1 MATTGPTTAQ
11 LKANVMFK
19 RGTQSSFNNLSTYQ
33 DGCFY
38 LTTDSHRLYIGTGNN
53 KADLVSQSVITYPN
67 WASIEALSNSSS
79 SSYAPG
85 LCSEGQFY
93 YAKAEN
99 ILCTYSNGKWIQ
111 INPDHNDDHDTY
123 VKSVSVAK
131 SNTNTVNGKQLVYD
145 VKITQ
150 AQKDL
155 KGNTERALP
164 EVSGQLTISAAD
176 LDQIATHTNVG
187 MQAEKS
193 DSKVYLKNSGT
204 GANTAAK
211 VELAGGGSV
220 SVSTDSSNKI
230 TISGVD
236 TTYSLNTTTNT
247 TGAKVNLQNQNGLPA
262 GSFAVE
268 VDGNALTVNSNTP
281 GKDGFIKLAHAK
293 PLTSNAS
300 YTPADAKIDASGNV
314 KLLMPT
320 VSVNEYGHV
329 TAVGIQDVTLPR
341 DKNIKVSSVSA
352 DNSGKITIKIKDEN
366 TGIEKDPAVSGQ
378 DLYHV
383 ITVDGTKKTVYN
395 QGDLGAF
402 YSSAEVDT
410 LITNAK
416 SEMNAMTYC
425 GTTTNSKFVQ
435 IKGPQKGDTYKAA
448 ESFTIGSGSNVVN
461 VNTGDLII
469 YNGADVAAGTA
480 GDTAKWEVVPS
491 GDDIDTTYKMQLDG
505 TTIQLKNEVNN
516 NIAGQVEVKGANG
529 ISVTNSGGLRLSI
542 GHANTITAGSASGT
556 GLDSNRR
563 FTIPTINY
571 DKHGHITGLGPET
584 TIELPAGKDTTYTFG
599 SNAANKEV
607 SLKNSNG
614 VATGSLR
621 FTSTDNSFAVSM
633 TNEHTDQPVVDLKLA
648 KLDRHDSDSTTN
660 VSYSPLTGGNAQTFT
675 VAKANVDAYG
685 RVTGFVNQTITLNTD
700 LLTYNVSTNV
710 DNNENTL
717 SVESSL
723 TRKNTTAQSKYVKV
737 KSDSLTF
744 SNAEN
749 AEDTVS
755 VDLVWGT
762 F

>member
-1 MATTGPTTAQ
+1 M
-11 LKANVMFK
+11 ANVMFK
-19 RGTQSSFNNLSTYQ
+19 RGTQSGFNNLSTYQ

-53 KADLVSQSVITYPN
+53 KADLVSQSVITYDN
-67 WASIEALSNSSS
+67 WASIEALSNKSS

-123 VKSVSVAK
+123 VKKVSVAK
-131 SNTNTVNGKQLVYD
+131 NKSNTVKGEQLVYD

-150 AQKDL
+150 VQKDL
-155 KGNTERALP
+155 KGNTEGDP
-164 EVSGQLTISAAD
+164 KEVSGQLTITAAD

-187 MQAEKS
+187 MEAENS
-193 DSKVYLKNSGT
+193 SSKVYLKNSGT
-204 GANTAAK
+204 GADAAKK

-268 VDGNALTVNSNTP
+268 VDGKALTVESNTP
-281 GKDGFIKLAHAK
+281 GEDGFIKLAHAK
-293 PLTSNAS
+293 PLTSEAS
-300 YTPADAKIDASGNV
+300 YTPQNAEKDTYGNV
-314 KLLMPT
+314 TLSMPT

-329 TAVGIQDVTLPR
+329 TAVGTKDITLPR
-341 DKNIKVSSVSA
+341 DKDTKVSEVSA
-352 DNSGKITIKIKDEN
+352 DNSGKITIKLKDKN
-366 TGIEKDPAVSGQ
+366 TNTEEDPVISKAV
-378 DLYHV
+378 LYHK

-402 YSSAEVDT
+402 YSSDEVDT
-410 LITNAK
+410 LIRAAK

-448 ESFTIGSGSNVVN
+448 EKFAIGSGSSVVN

-480 GDTAKWEVVPS
+480 GDITKWEVVPS
-491 GDDIDTTYKMQLDG
+491 GDDIDTTYEMQLDE
-505 TTIQLKNEVNN
+505 TTIQLKNLVNN
-516 NIAGQVEVKGANG
+516 NIAGQVAVKGTNG
-529 ISVTNSGGLRLSI
+529 ISVTNSGGLNI
-542 GHANTITAGSASGT
+542 GHTNTITAGSVT
-556 GLDSNRR
+556 GEKSEDNRS
-563 FTIPTINY
+563 FSIPTIQY
-571 DKHGHITGLGPET
+571 DGYGHITKTGTT
-584 TIELPAGKDTTYTFG
+584 TIDFPVDKDTTYTFG

-633 TNEHTDQPVVDLKLA
+633 TNAHTDQPVVDLKLA
-648 KLDRHDSDSTTN
+648 TVRPNNSSATN
-660 VSYSPLTGGNAQTFT
+660 ISYSPLSGGVEQKFT

-700 LLTYNVSTNV
+700 LLTYGVSTKV
-710 DNNENTL
+710 DNNIL

-723 TRKNTTAQSKYVKV
+723 TRNNTITQSKSVKV

-744 SNAEN
+744 SKKAEG

>member
-1 MATTGPTTAQ
+1 MVTTGPVTASPNV
-11 LKANVMFK
+11 NVMFK

-67 WASIEALSNSSS
+67 WASIEALSNKSSS
-79 SSYAPG
+79 NYAPG

-99 ILCTYSNGKWIQ
+99 ILCTYSNGKWTQ

-123 VKSVSVAK
+123 VKKVSVAK
-131 SNTNTVNGKQLVYD
+131 NTVNTVKDKQLVYD

-155 KGNTERALP
+155 KSNTEDVP
-164 EVSGQLTISAAD
+164 IGDIPTEVIGQLTISAAD

-187 MQAEKS
+187 MEAEKGNS
-193 DSKVYLKNSGT
+193 NQVYLKNSGT
-204 GANTAAK
+204 GANAAKK

-230 TISGVD
+230 TISGID

-247 TGAKVNLQNQNGLPA
+247 TGAKINLQNQKGLPT

-268 VDGNALTVNSNTP
+268 VDGKALTVESNTP
-281 GKDGFIKLAHAK
+281 GENGFIKLAHAK
-293 PLTSNAS
+293 PLTSSAS
-300 YTPADAKIDASGNV
+300 YTPHAAKDAYGNV
-314 KLLMPT
+314 TLLMPT

-329 TAVGIQDVTLPR
+329 TAVGAQNVTFK
-341 DKNIKVSSVSA
+341 DKDTKVSAVTA
-352 DNSGKITIKIKDEN
+352 DTNGRITVTMITDEKM
-366 TGIEKDPAVSGQ
+366 GIEEVVNSGQ
-378 DLYHV
+378 DLYHE
-383 ITVDGTKKTVYN
+383 ITVDGTKKKVYN
-395 QGDLGAF
+395 KGDLGAF

-416 SEMNAMTYC
+416 AEMNAMTYC
-425 GTTTNSKFVQ
+425 GTITKSEFGQ
-435 IKGPQKGDTYKAA
+435 IKDPQKGDTYKAA
-448 ESFTIGSGSNVVN
+448 ESFTIGSVSVD
-461 VNTGDLII
+461 TGDLII
-469 YNGADVAAGTA
+469 YNGADVAAGLE
-480 GDTAKWEVVPS
+480 GDTTKWEVVPS
-491 GDDIDTTYKMQLDG
+491 GDDIDTTYEMQLND
-505 TTIQLKNEVNN
+505 TTIKLINQVNN
-516 NIAGQVEVKGANG
+516 NIAGQVAVKGTNG
-529 ISVTNSGGLRLSI
+529 ISVTNSGGLNI
-542 GHANTITAGSASGT
+542 GHTNTITAGSVAGEKSE
-556 GLDSNRR
+556 DNRS
-563 FTIPTINY
+563 FSIPTIQY
-571 DKHGHITGLGPET
+571 DGYGHITKTGTT
-584 TIELPAGKDTTYTFG
+584 TIDFPIGKDTTYTFG

-607 SLKNSNG
+607 FLKNSNER
-614 VATGSLR
+614 VTGSLR
-621 FTSTDNSFAVSM
+621 FTSTDDSFAVSM
-633 TNEHTDQPVVDLKLA
+633 TNAHTDQPVVDLKLA
-648 KLDRHDSDSTTN
+648 TVRQNDSSATN
-660 VSYSPLTGGNAQTFT
+660 VSYSPLSGGNSQKFT

-685 RVTGFVNQTITLNTD
+685 RVTGFVNQDIILNTD
-700 LLTYNVSTNV
+700 QLTYNVSTNV
-710 DNNENTL
+710 DSNIL

-723 TRKNTTAQSKYVKV
+723 TRNNTITQSKFVKV

-744 SNAEN
+744 SKKAED

>member
-1 MATTGPTTAQ
+1 MATTGPVTASPN
-11 LKANVMFK
+11 ANVMFK

-38 LTTDSHRLYIGTGNN
+38 LTTDSHRLYIGTSNN

-67 WASIEALSNSSS
+67 WAAIEALSNKSS

-131 SNTNTVNGKQLVYD
+131 NAADTVNGEQLVYD

-155 KGNTERALP
+155 KGNNEGAPT
-164 EVSGQLTISAAD
+164 EVSGKLTISAAD
-176 LDQIATHTNVG
+176 LNQIATHTNVG

-204 GANTAAK
+204 GANAAAK

-220 SVSTDSSNKI
+220 SVSYDSSNKI

-247 TGAKVNLQNQNGLPA
+247 TGAKADLQNKDGVTA

-268 VDGNALTVNSNTP
+268 VDDIALKVESNTA
-281 GKDGFIKLAHAK
+281 GKNGSIKLAHAK
-293 PLTSNAS
+293 SLSSAAS
-300 YTPADAKIDASGNV
+300 YTPKDATTDASGNV
-314 KLLMPT
+314 TLSMPT

-329 TAVGIQDVTLPR
+329 TAVGTQNVTLPR
-341 DKNIKVSSVSA
+341 DKDTKVSSVSA
-352 DNSGKITIKIKDEN
+352 DNSGKITVKIKDEN
-366 TGIEKDPAVSGQ
+366 TTVETPVVSGQ
-378 DLYHV
+378 VLYNK
-383 ITVDGTKKTVYN
+383 ITVNGAEKTVYN
-395 QGDLGAF
+395 QGNLGAF
-402 YSSAEVDT
+402 YSSDKVDA
-410 LITNAK
+410 LITAAK
-416 SEMNAMTYC
+416 AGMNAMTYC
-425 GTTTNSKFVQ
+425 GTTTKSKFDQ

-448 ESFTIGSGSNVVN
+448 EKFTIGSGSSVIN

-469 YNGADVAAGTA
+469 YNGADVAADTA
-480 GDTAKWEVVPS
+480 GDITKWEVIPS
-491 GDDIDTTYKMQLDG
+491 GDDIDTTYNLSLNG
-505 TTIQLKNEVNN
+505 TTIQLND
-516 NIAGQVEVKGANG
+516 EVKSDTAGSVAVKGTNG
-529 ISVTNSGGLRLSI
+529 ISVTNSDGLSI
-542 GHANTITAGSASGT
+542 GHANTITAGAAEGT

-571 DKHGHITGLGPET
+571 DKHGHITGLGPAT
-584 TIELPAGKDTTYTFG
+584 TIELPADKDTTYTF
-599 SNAANKEV
+599 SSDAANKKV
-607 SLKNSNG
+607 SLKSSSG
-614 VATGSLR
+614 PVTGSLQ
-621 FTSTDNSFAVSM
+621 FKSSDNSFVVSM
-633 TNEHTDQPVVDLKLA
+633 SNTDAAQPVVDLKLA
-648 KLDRHDSDSTTN
+648 AVTQSNSASTNN
-660 VSYSPLTGGNAQTFT
+660 VSYSPLTGGDAQAFT
-675 VAKANVDAYG
+675 VAKANVDKYG
-685 RVTGFVNQTITLNTD
+685 RVTGFENQTITLDTD
-700 LLTYNVSTNV
+700 QLTYNVSTSVAN
-710 DNNENTL
+710 NTL
-717 SVESSL
+717 SVDSSL
-723 TRKNTTAQSKYVKV
+723 TNKAGTAQSKSVKV
-737 KSDSLTF
+737 KSGSLTF
-744 SNAEN
+744 DKAGDE
-749 AEDTVS
+749 VS

>member
-1 MATTGPTTAQ
+1 MATTGPVTAS
-11 LKANVMFK
+11 LNANVMFK
-19 RGTQSSFNNLSTYQ
+19 RGTQSSFNNISTYQ

-67 WASIEALSNSSS
+67 WAAIEALSNSSS

-123 VKSVSVAK
+123 VKKVSVAK
-131 SNTNTVNGKQLVYD
+131 NATETKTGKQLVYD

-155 KGNTERALP
+155 KGNTEKALDD
-164 EVSGQLTISAAD
+164 VSGQLTISAAD

-187 MQAEKS
+187 MQAENS
-193 DSKVYLKNSGT
+193 NSKVYLKNSGT
-204 GANTAAK
+204 GANAAAK

-230 TISGVD
+230 TISGID

-247 TGAKVNLQNQNGLPA
+247 TGAKVNLQNQKGLPT

-268 VDGNALTVNSNTP
+268 VDGKALTVESNTP
-281 GKDGFIKLAHAK
+281 GENGFIKLAHAK

-300 YTPADAKIDASGNV
+300 YTPDATKDASGNV
-314 KLLMPT
+314 TLSMPT

-329 TAVGIQDVTLPR
+329 TAVGTQNVTFK
-341 DKNIKVSSVSA
+341 DKDTKVSAVTA
-352 DNSGKITIKIKDEN
+352 DNNGRITVTMITNEE
-366 TGIEKDPAVSGQ
+366 TGTEKVVDSGQ
-378 DLYHV
+378 DLYHE
-383 ITVDGTKKTVYN
+383 ITVDGTKKKVYN
-395 QGDLGAF
+395 QGDLGSF
-402 YSSAEVDT
+402 YSSDEVKN

-416 SEMNAMTYC
+416 AEMNAMTYC
-425 GTTTNSKFVQ
+425 GTITKSKFVQ

-448 ESFTIGSGSNVVN
+448 ESFTIGSVN
-461 VNTGDLII
+461 VDTGDLII
-469 YNGADVAAGTA
+469 YNGTDVAAGLE
-480 GDTAKWEVVPS
+480 GDTTKWEVVPS
-491 GDDIDTTYKMQLDG
+491 GDDIDTTYEMLLDN
-505 TTIQLKNEVNN
+505 TTIKLKNKVNN
-516 NIAGQVEVKGANG
+516 DIAGQVAVKGTNG
-529 ISVTNSGGLRLSI
+529 ISVTNSGGLSI

-556 GLDSNRR
+556 GLDSNRQ

-571 DKHGHITGLGPET
+571 DKHGHITGLGPAT
-584 TIELPAGKDTTYTFG
+584 TIELPADKDTTYTFG

-614 VATGSLR
+614 LTTGSLQ
-621 FTSTDNSFAVSM
+621 FKSSDNSFDVSM
-633 TNEHTDQPVVDLKLA
+633 SDTTAAQPVVDLKLA
-648 KLDRHDSDSTTN
+648 TLTPSNSASTN
-660 VSYSPLTGGNAQTFT
+660 ISYSPLSGGNSQKFT

-685 RVTGFVNQTITLNTD
+685 RVTGFVNQDITLNTD

-710 DNNENTL
+710 DSNIL

-723 TRKNTTAQSKYVKV
+723 TRNNTITQSKFVNV

-744 SNAEN
+744 SNAED
-749 AEDTVS
+749 AVS

>member
-1 MATTGPTTAQ
+1 M
-11 LKANVMFK
+11 ANVMFK

-53 KADLVSQSVITYPN
+53 KADLVSQSVITYDN
-67 WASIEALSNSSS
+67 WAAIEALSNKSS

-123 VKSVSVAK
+123 VKRVSVAK
-131 SNTNTVNGKQLVYD
+131 NTADTVNGEKLVYD

-155 KGNTERALP
+155 KGNNEGAPT
-164 EVSGQLTISAAD
+164 EVSGKLTISAAD
-176 LDQIATHTNVG
+176 LNQIATYTNVG
-187 MQAEKS
+187 MQAEKSS

-204 GANTAAK
+204 GANAAAK

-247 TGAKVNLQNQNGLPA
+247 TGAKANLQNKDGVTK

-268 VDGNALTVNSNTP
+268 VDDIALKVESNIA
-281 GKDGFIKLAHAK
+281 GENGFIKLAHAK
-293 PLTSNAS
+293 SLPSVAS
-300 YTPADAKIDASGNV
+300 YTPSNATKDTSGNV
-314 KLLMPT
+314 TLSMPT

-329 TAVGIQDVTLPR
+329 TAIGTQNVTLPR
-341 DKNIKVSSVSA
+341 DKDTKVSSVSA
-352 DNSGKITIKIKDEN
+352 DNSGKITVKIKDEN
-366 TGIEKDPAVSGQ
+366 TTAETSVVSGQ
-378 DLYHV
+378 VLYNK
-383 ITVDGTKKTVYN
+383 ITVNGAEKIVYN
-395 QGDLGAF
+395 QGNLGAF
-402 YSSAEVDT
+402 YSSDKVDA
-410 LITNAK
+410 LITAAK
-416 SEMNAMTYC
+416 AAMNAMTYC
-425 GTTTNSKFVQ
+425 GTTTDSAFGQ

-480 GDTAKWEVVPS
+480 GDITKWEVIPS
-491 GDDIDTTYKMQLDG
+491 GDDIDTTYNMSLNG
-505 TTIQLKNEVNN
+505 TTIQLNNEVTTHP
-516 NIAGQVEVKGANG
+516 AGTVAVKGTNG
-529 ISVTNSGGLRLSI
+529 ISVINDGGLSI
-542 GHANTITAGSASGT
+542 GHTNTVTAGSASGT
-556 GLDSNRR
+556 QSGRQ

-571 DKHGHITGLGPET
+571 DKYGHITGQGPAT
-584 TIELPAGKDTTYTFG
+584 TIEFPVDKDTTYTFG
-599 SNAANKEV
+599 SDAASKKV
-607 SLKNSNG
+607 SLKNSNN
-614 VATGSLR
+614 VETGSLR
-621 FTSTDNSFAVSM
+621 FTTSDNNFVVSM
-633 TNEHTDQPVVDLKLA
+633 SNTTAAQPVVDLKLA
-648 KLDRHDSDSTTN
+648 AVTQSNSASTSN
-660 VSYSPLTGGNAQTFT
+660 VSYSPLTGGNAQAFT
-675 VAKANVDAYG
+675 VAKAKVDAYG
-685 RVTGFVNQTITLNTD
+685 RVTGFENQTITLNTD
-700 LLTYNVSTNV
+700 QLTYNVSTNV
-710 DNNENTL
+710 ANNTL
-717 SVESSL
+717 SVDSSL
-723 TRKNTTAQSKYVKV
+723 TNKTGAGQSKTVKV
-737 KSDSLTF
+737 KSNSLAF
-744 SNAEN
+744 SK

>member
-1 MATTGPTTAQ
+1 M
-11 LKANVMFK
+11 ANVMFK

-53 KADLVSQSVITYPN
+53 KADLVSQSVITYDD
-67 WASIEALSNSSS
+67 WAAIEALSNKSS

-131 SNTNTVNGKQLVYD
+131 NTADTVNGEKLVYD

-155 KGNTERALP
+155 KGNNEGAPT
-164 EVSGQLTISAAD
+164 EVSGKLTISASD

-193 DSKVYLKNSGT
+193 NNKVYLKNSGT
-204 GANTAAK
+204 GANAAAK

-247 TGAKVNLQNQNGLPA
+247 TGAKADLQNQDGVTE

-268 VDGNALTVNSNTP
+268 VDDIALKVESNTA
-281 GKDGFIKLAHAK
+281 GENGFIKLAHAK
-293 PLTSNAS
+293 SLSSAAS
-300 YTPADAKIDASGNV
+300 YTPHDATKDASGNV
-314 KLLMPT
+314 TLSMPT

-329 TAVGIQDVTLPR
+329 TAVGTQNVTLPR
-341 DKNIKVSSVSA
+341 DKDTKVSSVSA
-352 DNSGKITIKIKDEN
+352 DNSGKITVKIKDDN
-366 TGIEKDPAVSGQ
+366 TTAETSVVSGQ
-378 DLYHV
+378 VLYNK
-383 ITVDGTKKTVYN
+383 ITVNGAEKTVYN
-395 QGDLGAF
+395 QGNLGAF
-402 YSSAEVDT
+402 YSSDKVDA
-410 LITNAK
+410 LITAAK
-416 SEMNAMTYC
+416 AEMNAMTYC
-425 GTTTNSKFVQ
+425 GTTTNSAFGQ

-448 ESFTIGSGSNVVN
+448 ESFTIGSGSSVIN

-480 GDTAKWEVVPS
+480 GDTTKWEVVPS

-516 NIAGQVEVKGANG
+516 NIAGQVAVKGTNG
-529 ISVTNSGGLRLSI
+529 ISVTNSGGLSI
-542 GHANTITAGSASGT
+542 GHANTITAGSVAGKKLT
-556 GLDSNRR
+556 DRK

-571 DKHGHITGLGPET
+571 DEHGHITSQGPET
-584 TIELPAGKDTTYTFG
+584 TIEFPADKDTTYTF
-599 SNAANKEV
+599 SSDAANKKV
-607 SLKNSNG
+607 SLKSSSG
-614 VATGSLR
+614 LVTGSLR
-621 FTSTDNSFAVSM
+621 FTTSDNSFVVSM
-633 TNEHTDQPVVDLKLA
+633 SNTSADQPVVDLKLA
-648 KLDRHDSDSTTN
+648 TVAQSNSASTNN
-660 VSYSPLTGGNAQTFT
+660 VSYSPLSGGNAQAFT
-675 VAKANVDAYG
+675 VAKAKVDAYG
-685 RVTGFVNQTITLNTD
+685 RVTGFENQTITLNTD
-700 LLTYNVSTNV
+700 QLTYDVSTSV
-710 DNNENTL
+710 ANNIL
-717 SVESSL
+717 SVDSSL
-723 TRKNTTAQSKYVKV
+723 TNKNEAAQSKSVKV
-737 KSDSLTF
+737 KSNSLTF
-744 SNAEN
+744 SK

>member
-1 MATTGPTTAQ
+1 MATTGPTTSAS
-11 LKANVMFK
+11 LEANVMFK

-38 LTTDSHRLYIGTGNN
+38 LTTDSHRLYIGTGDN
-53 KADLVSQSVITYPN
+53 KANLVSQSVITYDN
-67 WASIEALSNSSS
+67 WAAIEALSNKSS

-131 SNTNTVNGKQLVYD
+131 NTADTVDGEQLVYD

-155 KGNTERALP
+155 KGNNEGAPT
-164 EVSGQLTISAAD
+164 EVSGKLTISAAD
-176 LDQIATHTNVG
+176 LNQIATHTNVG
-187 MQAEKS
+187 MEAENS
-193 DSKVYLKNSGT
+193 NNKVYLKNSGT
-204 GANTAAK
+204 GANAAKK
-211 VELAGGGSV
+211 VELVGGGSV

-236 TTYSLNTTTNT
+236 TTYLLNTTTNT
-247 TGAKVNLQNQNGLPA
+247 TGAKVDLQNQDGVTA

-268 VDGNALTVNSNTP
+268 VDNIALKVESNTA
-281 GKDGFIKLAHAK
+281 GKNGSIKLAHAK
-293 PLTSNAS
+293 SLSSAAS
-300 YTPADAKIDASGNV
+300 YTPHDATADASGNV
-314 KLLMPT
+314 TLSMPT

-329 TAVGIQDVTLPR
+329 TAVGTQNVALPR
-341 DKNIKVSSVSA
+341 DKDTKVTSVSA
-352 DNSGKITIKIKDEN
+352 DNSGKITVKIKDEH
-366 TGIEKDPAVSGQ
+366 TTAETSVVSKEAV
-378 DLYHV
+378 LYNK
-383 ITVDGTKKTVYN
+383 ITVNGAEKTVYN
-395 QGDLGAF
+395 QGNLGAF
-402 YSSAEVDT
+402 YSSDKVDT
-410 LITNAK
+410 LIRAAK
-416 SEMNAMTYC
+416 AEMNAMTYC
-425 GTTTNSKFVQ
+425 GTITNSRFGQ

-448 ESFTIGSGSNVVN
+448 ESFTIGSISVD
-461 VNTGDLII
+461 TGDLII
-469 YNGADVAAGTA
+469 YNGADVAAGTS
-480 GDTAKWEVVPS
+480 GDTAKWEVIPS
-491 GDDIDTTYKMQLDG
+491 GDDVDTTYNISLNG
-505 TTIQLKNEVNN
+505 TTIQLNNEISSDTAGT
-516 NIAGQVEVKGANG
+516 IAVKGTNG
-529 ISVTNSGGLRLSI
+529 ISVTNSDGLSI
-542 GHANTITAGSASGT
+542 GHANTITAGAAKGT

-571 DKHGHITGLGPET
+571 DKHGHITGLGPAT
-584 TIELPAGKDTTYTFG
+584 TIELPADKDTTYTF
-599 SNAANKEV
+599 SSDAANKKV

-614 VATGSLR
+614 NVTGSLQ
-621 FTSTDNSFAVSM
+621 FKSSDNSFVVSM

-648 KLDRHDSDSTTN
+648 TLDRHDSDSTTN
-660 VSYSPLTGGNAQTFT
+660 VSYSPLTGGNAQAFT

-700 LLTYNVSTNV
+700 QLTYDVSTNV
-710 DNNENTL
+710 DNKKNTL
-717 SVESSL
+717 SVNSSL
-723 TRKNTTAQSKYVKV
+723 TNKAGTAQSKTVKV
-737 KSDSLTF
+737 KSNSLTF
-744 SNAEN
+744 SK

>member
-1 MATTGPTTAQ
+1 MATTGPVTASPN
-11 LKANVMFK
+11 ANVMFK

-38 LTTDSHRLYIGTGNN
+38 LTTDSHRLYIGTSNN

-67 WASIEALSNSSS
+67 WAAIEALSNKSS

-131 SNTNTVNGKQLVYD
+131 NAADTVNGEQLVYD

-155 KGNTERALP
+155 KGNNEGAPT
-164 EVSGQLTISAAD
+164 EVSGKLTISAAD
-176 LDQIATHTNVG
+176 LNQIATHTNVG

-204 GANTAAK
+204 GANAAAK

-220 SVSTDSSNKI
+220 SVSYDSSNKI

-236 TTYSLNTTTNT
+236 PTYSLNTTTNT
-247 TGAKVNLQNQNGLPA
+247 TGAKADLQNKDGVTA

-268 VDGNALTVNSNTP
+268 VDDIALKVESNTA
-281 GKDGFIKLAHAK
+281 GKNGSIKLAHAK
-293 PLTSNAS
+293 SLSSAAS
-300 YTPADAKIDASGNV
+300 YTPKDATTDASGNV
-314 KLLMPT
+314 TLSMPT

-329 TAVGIQDVTLPR
+329 TAVGTQNVTLPR
-341 DKNIKVSSVSA
+341 DKDTKVSSVSA
-352 DNSGKITIKIKDEN
+352 DNSGKITVKIKDEN
-366 TGIEKDPAVSGQ
+366 TTVETPVVSGQ
-378 DLYHV
+378 VLYNK
-383 ITVDGTKKTVYN
+383 ITVNGAEKTVYN
-395 QGDLGAF
+395 QGNLGAF
-402 YSSAEVDT
+402 YSSDKVDA
-410 LITNAK
+410 LITAAK
-416 SEMNAMTYC
+416 AGMNAMTYC
-425 GTTTNSKFVQ
+425 GTTTKSKFDQ

-448 ESFTIGSGSNVVN
+448 EKFTIGSGSSVIN

-480 GDTAKWEVVPS
+480 GDITKWEVIPS
-491 GDDIDTTYKMQLDG
+491 GDDIDTTYNLSLNG
-505 TTIQLKNEVNN
+505 TTIQLND
-516 NIAGQVEVKGANG
+516 EVKSDTAGSVAVKGTNG
-529 ISVTNSGGLRLSI
+529 ISVTNSDGLSI
-542 GHANTITAGSASGT
+542 GHANTITAGAAKGT

-571 DKHGHITGLGPET
+571 DKHGHITGLGPAT
-584 TIELPAGKDTTYTFG
+584 TIELPADKDTTYTF
-599 SNAANKEV
+599 SSDAANKKV
-607 SLKNSNG
+607 SLKSSSG
-614 VATGSLR
+614 PVTGSLQ
-621 FTSTDNSFAVSM
+621 FKSSDNSFVVSM
-633 TNEHTDQPVVDLKLA
+633 SNTDAAQPVVDLKLA
-648 KLDRHDSDSTTN
+648 AVTQSNSASTNN
-660 VSYSPLTGGNAQTFT
+660 VSYSPLTGGDAQAFT
-675 VAKANVDAYG
+675 VAKANVDKYG
-685 RVTGFVNQTITLNTD
+685 RVTGFENQTITLNTD
-700 LLTYNVSTNV
+700 QLTYNVSTSVAN
-710 DNNENTL
+710 NTL
-717 SVESSL
+717 SVNSSL
-723 TRKNTTAQSKYVKV
+723 TNKAGTAQSKSVKV
-737 KSDSLTF
+737 KSGSLTF
-744 SNAEN
+744 DKAGDE
-749 AEDTVS
+749 VS

>member
-1 MATTGPTTAQ
+1 MATTGPVTASPN
-11 LKANVMFK
+11 ANVMFK

-38 LTTDSHRLYIGTGNN
+38 LTTDSHRLYIGTVNN
-53 KADLVSQSVITYPN
+53 KADLVSQSVITYDN
-67 WASIEALSNSSS
+67 WAAIEALSNKSS

-131 SNTNTVNGKQLVYD
+131 NTTDTVNGEQLVYD

-155 KGNTERALP
+155 KGNNEGAPT
-164 EVSGQLTISAAD
+164 EVSGKLTISAAD
-176 LDQIATHTNVG
+176 LNQIATHTNVG

-193 DSKVYLKNSGT
+193 NSKVYLKNSGT
-204 GANTAAK
+204 GANAAAK

-247 TGAKVNLQNQNGLPA
+247 TGAKANLQNKDGA
-262 GSFAVE
+262 TKGSFAVE
-268 VDGNALTVNSNTP
+268 VDGNVLTVESKTAGENGS
-281 GKDGFIKLAHAK
+281 IKLAHAK
-293 PLTSNAS
+293 SLSSAAS
-300 YTPADAKIDASGNV
+300 YTPSNATTDASGNV
-314 KLLMPT
+314 TLSMPT

-329 TAVGIQDVTLPR
+329 TAVGTQNVSLPR
-341 DKNIKVSSVSA
+341 DKDTKVSAVSA
-352 DNSGKITIKIKDEN
+352 DNSGKITVKIKDEN
-366 TGIEKDPAVSGQ
+366 TTAETSVVSGQ
-378 DLYHV
+378 VLYNK
-383 ITVDGTKKTVYN
+383 ITVNGSEKTVYN
-395 QGDLGAF
+395 QGNLGAF
-402 YSSAEVDT
+402 YSSDKVDA
-410 LITNAK
+410 LITAAK
-416 SEMNAMTYC
+416 AAMNAMTYC
-425 GTTTNSKFVQ
+425 GTITNSKFGQ
-435 IKGPQKGDTYKAA
+435 IKGPQKGDTYKAS
-448 ESFTIGSGSNVVN
+448 EKFTIGSGSSVVN

-480 GDTAKWEVVPS
+480 GDITKWEVIPS
-491 GDDIDTTYKMQLDG
+491 GDDIDTTYNISLNG
-505 TTIQLKNEVNN
+505 TTIQLNNEVSSNT
-516 NIAGQVEVKGANG
+516 AGTVAVKGADG
-529 ISVTNSGGLRLSI
+529 ISVKNDGGLSI
-542 GHANTITAGSASGT
+542 GHTNTVTAGSASGT
-556 GLDSNRR
+556 QSGRQ

-571 DKHGHITGLGPET
+571 DKYGHITGQGPAT
-584 TIELPAGKDTTYTFG
+584 TIEFPVDKDTTYTF
-599 SNAANKEV
+599 SSDAANNKV
-607 SLKNSNG
+607 SLKNSNNA
-614 VATGSLR
+614 VTGSLQ
-621 FTSTDNSFAVSM
+621 FTTSDNSFVVSM
-633 TNEHTDQPVVDLKLA
+633 SNTTAAQPVVDLKLA
-648 KLDRHDSDSTTN
+648 TLDRHDSASTNN
-660 VSYSPLTGGNAQTFT
+660 VSYSPLSGGVEQVFT
-675 VAKANVDAYG
+675 VPKANVDAYG

-700 LLTYNVSTNV
+700 QLTYNVSTNV
-710 DNNENTL
+710 ANNTL
-717 SVESSL
+717 SVDSSL
-723 TRKNTTAQSKYVKV
+723 TNKAGTAQSKSVKV

-744 SNAEN
+744 DK

>member
-1 MATTGPTTAQ
+1 M
-11 LKANVMFK
+11 ANVMFK

-38 LTTDSHRLYIGTGNN
+38 LTTDSHRLYIGTGSN
-53 KADLVSQSVITYPN
+53 KPNLVSQSVITYPD
-67 WASIEALSNSSS
+67 WASIEALSNKSS

-99 ILCTYSNGKWIQ
+99 ILCTYSNGKWTQ

-123 VKSVSVAK
+123 VKKVSVAK
-131 SNTNTVNGKQLVYD
+131 NTVNTVKNKQLVYD

-155 KGNTERALP
+155 KSNTEDAP
-164 EVSGQLTISAAD
+164 IGDIPTEVIGQLTISAAD
-176 LDQIATHTNVG
+176 LDQIATYTNVG
-187 MQAEKS
+187 MEAEKGNS
-193 DSKVYLKNSGT
+193 NQVYLKNSGT
-204 GANTAAK
+204 GADAAKK

-247 TGAKVNLQNQNGLPA
+247 TGAKVNLQNQKGLPT

-268 VDGNALTVNSNTP
+268 VDGKALTVESNTP
-281 GKDGFIKLAHAK
+281 GENGFIKLAHAK

-300 YTPADAKIDASGNV
+300 YTPDATKDAYGNV
-314 KLLMPT
+314 TLSMPT

-329 TAVGIQDVTLPR
+329 TAVGTQDVTFK
-341 DKNIKVSSVSA
+341 DKDTKVSAVAA
-352 DNSGKITIKIKDEN
+352 DNNGRITVTMITDEK
-366 TGIEKDPAVSGQ
+366 TGTEEVVDSGQ
-378 DLYHV
+378 DLYHE
-383 ITVDGTKKTVYN
+383 ITVDGTKKKVYN

-425 GTTTNSKFVQ
+425 GTITKSKFDQ

-448 ESFTIGSGSNVVN
+448 ESFTIGSGSSIVN
-461 VNTGDLII
+461 VDTGDLII
-469 YNGADVAAGTA
+469 YNSADVAAGLA
-480 GDTAKWEVVPS
+480 GDITKWEVVPS
-491 GDDIDTTYKMQLDG
+491 GDDIDTTYKMQLDE
-505 TTIQLKNEVNN
+505 TTIKLINQVNN
-516 NIAGQVEVKGANG
+516 NIAGQVAVKGTNG
-529 ISVTNSGGLRLSI
+529 ISVTNSGGLSI
-542 GHANTITAGSASGT
+542 GHANTITAGSVAGEKSE
-556 GLDSNRR
+556 DNRS
-563 FTIPTINY
+563 FSIPTIQY
-571 DKHGHITGLGPET
+571 DGYGHITKAGTT
-584 TIELPAGKDTTYTFG
+584 TIDFPVDKDTTYTFG
-599 SNAANKEV
+599 SDAANKKV
-607 SLKNSNG
+607 SLKDSNG
-614 VATGSLR
+614 NVKGSLQ

-633 TNEHTDQPVVDLKLA
+633 TNAHTDQPVVDLKLA
-648 KLDRHDSDSTTN
+648 TVRQNDSSATN
-660 VSYSPLTGGNAQTFT
+660 VSYSPLSGGNSQEFT

-710 DNNENTL
+710 DSNIL

-723 TRKNTTAQSKYVKV
+723 ARNNTITQSKFVKV

-744 SNAEN
+744 SKKAED

>member
-1 MATTGPTTAQ
+1 MATTGPVTASPN
-11 LKANVMFK
+11 ANVMFK

-38 LTTDSHRLYIGTGNN
+38 LTTDSHRLYIGTSNN

-67 WASIEALSNSSS
+67 WAAIEALSNKSS

-131 SNTNTVNGKQLVYD
+131 NTADTVNGEQLVYD

-155 KGNTERALP
+155 KGNNEGAPT
-164 EVSGQLTISAAD
+164 EVSGKLTISAAD
-176 LDQIATHTNVG
+176 LNQIATHTNVG
-187 MQAEKS
+187 MEVEKS
-193 DSKVYLKNSGT
+193 SSSKVYLKNSGT
-204 GANTAAK
+204 GANAAKK

-247 TGAKVNLQNQNGLPA
+247 TGAKANLQNKDGVTK

-268 VDGNALTVNSNTP
+268 VDGNVLTVESKTAGENGS
-281 GKDGFIKLAHAK
+281 IKLAHAK
-293 PLTSNAS
+293 SLSSVAS
-300 YTPADAKIDASGNV
+300 YTPHDATTDASGNV
-314 KLLMPT
+314 TLSMPT

-329 TAVGIQDVTLPR
+329 TAVGTKNVTLPR
-341 DKNIKVSSVSA
+341 DKDTKVSAVSA
-352 DNSGKITIKIKDEN
+352 DDGGKITVKIKDEN
-366 TGIEKDPAVSGQ
+366 TTAETSVVSGQ
-378 DLYHV
+378 VLYNK
-383 ITVDGTKKTVYN
+383 ITVNGAEKTVYN
-395 QGDLGAF
+395 QGNLGAF
-402 YSSAEVDT
+402 YSSDKVDT
-410 LITNAK
+410 LIRAAK
-416 SEMNAMTYC
+416 AEMNAMTYC
-425 GTTTNSKFVQ
+425 GTTTKSRFDQ

-448 ESFTIGSGSNVVN
+448 EKFTIGSGNSAVN

-469 YNGADVAAGTA
+469 YNGDDVAASTA
-480 GDTAKWEVVPS
+480 GNTAKWEVIPS
-491 GDDIDTTYKMQLDG
+491 GDDVDTTYNLSLNG
-505 TTIQLKNEVNN
+505 TTIQLNDEVKSDT
-516 NIAGQVEVKGANG
+516 AGQVVVKGTNG
-529 ISVTNSGGLRLSI
+529 ISVTNSDGLSI
-542 GHANTITAGSASGT
+542 GHTNTITAGSASGT
-556 GLDSNRR
+556 QSGRQ

-571 DKHGHITGLGPET
+571 DKYGHITGQGPAT
-584 TIELPAGKDTTYTFG
+584 TIEFPVDKDTTYTF
-599 SNAANKEV
+599 SSDAANNKV
-607 SLKNSNG
+607 SLKNSNNA
-614 VATGSLR
+614 VTGSLQ
-621 FTSTDNSFAVSM
+621 FTTSDNSFVVSM
-633 TNEHTDQPVVDLKLA
+633 SNTTAAQPVVDLKLA
-648 KLDRHDSDSTTN
+648 TVTQSNSASTNN
-660 VSYSPLTGGNAQTFT
+660 VSYSPLTGGVEQVFT

-685 RVTGFVNQTITLNTD
+685 RVTGFENQTITLNTD
-700 LLTYNVSTNV
+700 QLTYDVSTNV
-710 DNNENTL
+710 DNNTL

-723 TRKNTTAQSKYVKV
+723 TRNNTIAQSKFVKV

-744 SNAEN
+744 SNAED

>member
-1 MATTGPTTAQ
+1 M
-11 LKANVMFK
+11 ANVMFK
-19 RGTQSSFNNLSTYQ
+19 RGTQSGFNNLSTYQ

-67 WASIEALSNSSS
+67 WAAIEALSNSSS

-99 ILCTYSNGKWIQ
+99 ILCTYSNGKWTQ

-131 SNTNTVNGKQLVYD
+131 NTADTVNGKQLVYD

-155 KGNTERALP
+155 KRNTEGAP
-164 EVSGQLTISAAD
+164 TEVSGKLTISAAD

-247 TGAKVNLQNQNGLPA
+247 TGAKVNLQNQNRLPA

-268 VDGNALTVNSNTP
+268 VDGKALTVASNTP
-281 GKDGFIKLAHAK
+281 GEDGFIKLAHEK

-300 YTPADAKIDASGNV
+300 YTPSNATTDAFGNIT
-314 KLLMPT
+314 LSMPA

-329 TAVGIQDVTLPR
+329 TAVGTKNVTLHK
-341 DKNIKVSSVSA
+341 DKDTKVSAVTADSNGRIKVTM
-352 DNSGKITIKIKDEN
+352 ITDEK
-366 TGIEKDPAVSGQ
+366 TGTEEVVDSGQ
-378 DLYHV
+378 DLYHE
-383 ITVDGTKKTVYN
+383 ITVDGTKKKVYN

-448 ESFTIGSGSNVVN
+448 EKFAIGSGSNVVN

-469 YNGADVAAGTA
+469 YNGDDVAAGLA
-480 GDTAKWEVVPS
+480 GDITKWEVVPS
-491 GDDIDTTYKMQLDG
+491 GDDIDTTYKMQLDE
-505 TTIQLKNEVNN
+505 TTIKLINQVNN
-516 NIAGQVEVKGANG
+516 NIAGQVAVKGTNG
-529 ISVTNSGGLRLSI
+529 ISVTNSGGLSI
-542 GHANTITAGSASGT
+542 GHAKIITAGSAKST
-556 GLDSNRR
+556 GLADRE

-571 DKHGHITGLGPET
+571 DNYGHITGLGPET
-584 TIELPAGKDTTYTFG
+584 TIKLPADKDTTYTFG
-599 SNAANKEV
+599 SDAANKKV
-607 SLKNSNG
+607 YLKSSSN
-614 VATGSLR
+614 AETGSLQ
-621 FTSTDNSFAVSM
+621 FKSSDNSFDVSM
-633 TNEHTDQPVVDLKLA
+633 SNTTAAQPVVDLKLA
-648 KLDRHDSDSTTN
+648 TLDRHDSDGTN
-660 VSYSPLTGGNAQTFT
+660 ISYSPLTGGNAQAFT

-700 LLTYNVSTNV
+700 LLTYDVSTNV
-710 DNNENTL
+710 SGNTL
-717 SVESSL
+717 SVNSSL

-744 SNAEN
+744 SKKAEDT
-749 AEDTVS
+749 EDTVS

>member
-1 MATTGPTTAQ
+1 MATTGPVTASPN
-11 LKANVMFK
+11 ANVMFK

-38 LTTDSHRLYIGTGNN
+38 LTTDSHRLYIGTSNN

-67 WASIEALSNSSS
+67 WAAIEALSNKSS

-131 SNTNTVNGKQLVYD
+131 NAADTVNGEQLVYD

-155 KGNTERALP
+155 KGNNEGAPT
-164 EVSGQLTISAAD
+164 EVSGKLTISAAD
-176 LDQIATHTNVG
+176 LNQIATHTNVG

-204 GANTAAK
+204 GANAAAK

-220 SVSTDSSNKI
+220 SVSYDSSNKI

-247 TGAKVNLQNQNGLPA
+247 TGAKADLQNKDGVTA

-268 VDGNALTVNSNTP
+268 VDDIALKVESNTA
-281 GKDGFIKLAHAK
+281 GKNGSIKLAHAK
-293 PLTSNAS
+293 SLSSAAS
-300 YTPADAKIDASGNV
+300 YTPKDATTDASGNV
-314 KLLMPT
+314 TLSMPT

-329 TAVGIQDVTLPR
+329 TAVGTQNVTLPR
-341 DKNIKVSSVSA
+341 DKDTKVSSVSA
-352 DNSGKITIKIKDEN
+352 DNSGKITVKIKDEN
-366 TGIEKDPAVSGQ
+366 TTVETPVVSGQ
-378 DLYHV
+378 VLYNK
-383 ITVDGTKKTVYN
+383 ITVNGAEKTVYN
-395 QGDLGAF
+395 QGNLGAF
-402 YSSAEVDT
+402 YSSDKVDA
-410 LITNAK
+410 LITAAK
-416 SEMNAMTYC
+416 AGMNAMTYC
-425 GTTTNSKFVQ
+425 GTTTKSKFDQ

-448 ESFTIGSGSNVVN
+448 EKFTIGSGSSVIN

-480 GDTAKWEVVPS
+480 GDITKWEVIPS
-491 GDDIDTTYKMQLDG
+491 GDDIDTTYNLSLNG
-505 TTIQLKNEVNN
+505 TTIQLND
-516 NIAGQVEVKGANG
+516 EVKSDTAGSVAVKGTNG
-529 ISVTNSGGLRLSI
+529 ISVTNSDGLSI
-542 GHANTITAGSASGT
+542 GHANTITAGAAKGT

-571 DKHGHITGLGPET
+571 DKHGHITGLGPAT
-584 TIELPAGKDTTYTFG
+584 TIELPADKDTTYTF
-599 SNAANKEV
+599 SSDAANKKV
-607 SLKNSNG
+607 SLKSSSG
-614 VATGSLR
+614 PVTGSLQ
-621 FTSTDNSFAVSM
+621 FKSSDNSFVVSM
-633 TNEHTDQPVVDLKLA
+633 SNTDAAQPVVDLKLA
-648 KLDRHDSDSTTN
+648 AVTQSNSASTNN
-660 VSYSPLTGGNAQTFT
+660 VSYSPLTGGDAQAFT
-675 VAKANVDAYG
+675 VAKANVDKYG
-685 RVTGFVNQTITLNTD
+685 RVTGFENQTITLNTD
-700 LLTYNVSTNV
+700 QLTYNVSTSVAN
-710 DNNENTL
+710 NTL
-717 SVESSL
+717 SVNSSL
-723 TRKNTTAQSKYVKV
+723 TNKAGTAQSKSVKV
-737 KSDSLTF
+737 KSGSLTF
-744 SNAEN
+744 DKAGDE
-749 AEDTVS
+749 VS

>member
-1 MATTGPTTAQ
+1 M
-11 LKANVMFK
+11 ANVMFK

-53 KADLVSQSVITYPN
+53 KADLVSQSVITYDN
-67 WASIEALSNSSS
+67 WAAIEALSNS
-79 SSYAPG
+79 APG

-131 SNTNTVNGKQLVYD
+131 NKSDTVNGKQLVYD

-155 KGNTERALP
+155 KGNTEHALD
-164 EVSGQLTISAAD
+164 EVSGKLTISAAD

-187 MQAEKS
+187 MEAEKS
-193 DSKVYLKNSGT
+193 STSQVYLKNSGT
-204 GANTAAK
+204 GADAAKK

-300 YTPADAKIDASGNV
+300 YTPDATKDAYGNV
-314 KLLMPT
+314 TLSMPT

-329 TAVGIQDVTLPR
+329 TAVGTQDVTFK
-341 DKNIKVSSVSA
+341 DKDTKVSAVTADSNGRIKVTMITNEETGTEKVVDSKKQVLYH
-352 DNSGKITIKIKDEN
+352 KITVNGTEN
-366 TGIEKDPAVSGQ
+366 
-378 DLYHV
+378 
-383 ITVDGTKKTVYN
+383 TVYN
-395 QGDLGAF
+395 QGNLGSF
-402 YSSAEVDT
+402 YSSDQVDA
-410 LITNAK
+410 LIADAK

-425 GTTTNSKFVQ
+425 GTTTNSAFGQ

-448 ESFTIGSGSNVVN
+448 ESFTIGSGSSVIN

-469 YNGADVAAGTA
+469 YNGADVAAGTT
-480 GDTAKWEVVPS
+480 GDTAKWEVIPS
-491 GDDIDTTYKMQLDG
+491 GDDIDTTYNMWLDG
-505 TTIQLKNEVNN
+505 TTIKLKNEVNN
-516 NIAGQVEVKGANG
+516 NTAGQVAVKGTNG
-529 ISVTNSGGLRLSI
+529 ISVTNSGGLSI
-542 GHANTITAGSASGT
+542 GHANIITAGSASGT
-556 GLDSNRR
+556 QSGRQ

-571 DKHGHITGLGPET
+571 DEHGHITSQGPAT
-584 TIELPAGKDTTYTFG
+584 TIEFPADKDTTYTF
-599 SNAANKEV
+599 SSDAANKKV

-614 VATGSLR
+614 NVTGSLQ
-621 FTSTDNSFAVSM
+621 FKSSDNSFDVSM
-633 TNEHTDQPVVDLKLA
+633 SNTTAAQPVVDLKLA
-648 KLDRHDSDSTTN
+648 TVDQRNSDSKN
-660 VSYSPLTGGNAQTFT
+660 NISYSPLSNGVEQKFT

-685 RVTGFVNQTITLNTD
+685 RVTGFENQTITLNSD
-700 LLTYNVSTNV
+700 QLTYNVSTNV
-710 DNNENTL
+710 ANNIL
-717 SVESSL
+717 SVNSSL
-723 TRKNTTAQSKYVKV
+723 TRNNTIAQSKFVKV

-744 SNAEN
+744 SKKTED